1 MRAITR
7 SGPFTRLQSA
17 LEGATQ
23 SRMRRWLG
31 RLGMIWIIGAALVLI
46 LGLALGA
53 PMFSSRFSPSDGRAK
68 GDGSKPLTGTARDL
82 AVYQDQLRGI
92 EADAASGRIGADEA
106 ASLRAEIGRRLLDA
120 DRALRKDARN
130 PDHGGSGETG
140 SAPGHVPA
148 FFGLAGLVVILAGG
162 LATYGWLGSPDLP
175 DAPRKE
181 RIAAAQAQYEQR
193 PTQAEAE
200 AMAPEP
206 PQVTTPEGFPALMEQ
221 LRARMAEQP
230 EEQGLR
236 MLADY
241 EAQIGNL
248 TAAHQALAQLIA
260 LKGPDAGADLHLA
273 RAFLMIDAAG
283 GLITPEAEE
292 ALAASLALDP
302 AAPQARFLQ
311 GLLLGQ
317 TGRPDRAFPIWREL
331 LAEGPADAPWIT
343 LIRERIDELA
353 WLAGSPDDIPA
364 PGMGDGPG
372 LPALDADTLA
382 AAEAMTADE
391 RADLVAGMIA
401 GLESRLATEGGPPE
415 DWARLIISL
424 AVSGEAG
431 RARAIRDE
439 ARVSFADNPDAMAVI
454 EAASTRA
461 GLD

>member
-1 MRAITR
+1 
-7 SGPFTRLQSA
+7 
-17 LEGATQ
+17 
-23 SRMRRWLG
+23 
-31 RLGMIWIIGAALVLI
+31 MIWIIGAALVLI

-53 PMFSSRFSPSDGRAK
+53 PMLSARGSTSDGRAS
-68 GDGSKPLTGTARDL
+68 GDDSRPLTGTARDL
-82 AVYQDQLRGI
+82 AVYRDQLRGI
-92 EADAASGRIGADEA
+92 EADAASGRIGANEA

-120 DRALRKDARN
+120 DRAMRKDAKAI
-130 PDHGGSGETG
+130 DHGKSGGTG
-140 SAPGHVPA
+140 AAPGHVPA
-148 FFGLAGLVVILAGG
+148 FLGLAGLVAILAGG
-162 LATYGWLGSPDLP
+162 LVAYGWLGSPDLP
-175 DAPRKE
+175 DAPRKD
-181 RIAAAQAQYEQR
+181 RIAAAQAQYDQR

-200 AMAPEP
+200 ALAPDL
-206 PQVTTPEGFPALMEQ
+206 PQVTTPDGFPALMEQ
-221 LRARMAEQP
+221 LRARMAEHP
-230 EEQGLR
+230 DERGLR

-241 EAQIGNL
+241 ETQLGNL

-273 RAFLMIDAAG
+273 RAFLMIDAAA
-283 GLITPEAEE
+283 GLITPEAEQE
-292 ALAASLALDP
+292 LAASLALDP
-302 AAPQARFLQ
+302 TIPQARFLQ
-311 GLLLGQ
+311 GLLHGQ

-331 LAEGPADAPWIT
+331 LAEGPADAPWIA

-353 WLAGSPDDIPA
+353 WLAGSPDDVPVS
-364 PGMGDGPG
+364 GMGDGPG

-415 DWARLIISL
+415 DWARLIVSL

-439 ARVSFADNPDAMAVI
+439 ARASFANNADAIAVI